1 MHRTIAP
8 IIMFGMSGYRHSE
21 KDERRI
27 LRCAACDAMVFA
39 ENAGSGHTD
48 ANTVCA
54 LCGVAIADLPFVDC
68 DYFDVIMRVGR
79 HMGRGTRLRRAR

>member
-1 MHRTIAP
+1 
-8 IIMFGMSGYRHSE
+8 MFGMSTYRHSE
-21 KDERRI
+21 EDERRI
-27 LRCAACDAMVFA
+27 VRCAACDAMVFA

-79 HMGRGTRLRRAR
+79 PTGRGTRLRRAR